1 MRANHPRQNREP
13 VLFLMNDVVLNL
25 AEVTLSPRAAAWRY
39 RRLTLEFITDLGAEL
54 YAEHPLLQTED
65 PERAAR
71 LAAMIMS
78 KDPAINAA
86 LFVVPSF
93 DCKPE
98 QVSAR
103 LTTISPAI
111 MAQLY
116 DRQQTGKLTNVV
128 ADRQVWRR
136 LAA

>member
-25 AEVTLSPRAAAWRY
+25 SEVTLSPRAAAWRY
-39 RRLTLEFITDLGAEL
+39 RRLTLDFITDLGAEL
-54 YAEHPLLQTED
+54 YAEHPLLQTAD

-71 LAAMIMS
+71 LAAMIMA
-78 KDPAINAA
+78 KEPAVNAA
-86 LFVVPSF
+86 LFIVPDF
-93 DCKPE
+93 NCKPE

-103 LTTISPAI
+103 LTTISVG
-111 MAQLY
+111 MMTQLY
-116 DRQQTGKLTNVV
+116 DRQQTGKLTNVE